1 MLPSDGTPEGPNYDP
16 LISMFA
22 ERYSKGWVGGYRL
35 KGDLFFWGGRLFRFA
50 RIGFF
55 PLV

>member
-35 KGDLFFWGGRLFRFA
+35 KGDLFFGGGEA
-50 RIGFF
+50 
-55 PLV
+55 V